1 MPSYIRKTHVS
12 NYCASFKFYNTMH
25 KILVSSAFGNN
36 NKKQHCISI
45 YFGSADFITFNTNKK
60 LYKYAGQINSNF
72 MLFPMIM
79 VLHRIFKRTE
89 MT

>member
-1 MPSYIRKTHVS
+1 
-12 NYCASFKFYNTMH
+12 MH
-25 KILVSSAFGNN
+25 EILVSSAFGNI

-45 YFGSADFITFNTNKK
+45 DFGSADFIILNTNKK
-60 LYKYAGQINSNF
+60 LYKYDGQINSNF
-72 MLFPMIM
+72 MLFPVIM